1 MTARIDKGIVVNC
14 AELTDEQYGIIA
26 NILVDKADE
35 YGGKDYSHPRRQFL
49 LIDGEGDV
57 NAVGASFQ
65 DSISIEELLDEFPKK
80 TGGFYGAA
88 PYEVSP
94 VFLLPE
100 E

>member
-1 MTARIDKGIVVNC
+1 MTARIDRGIVVNC
-14 AELTDEQYGIIA
+14 AGLTDEQYGTIA
-26 NILVDKADE
+26 NILVDKADA
-35 YGGKDYSHPRRQFL
+35 YGGNDYSHPRRQFL

-57 NAVGASFQ
+57 NAVSARV
-65 DSISIEELLDEFPKK
+65 LDLVSTEKFLGEFPK
-80 TGGFYGAA
+80 TCGFYGAA

>member
-1 MTARIDKGIVVNC
+1 MTARIEKGIVVNC
-14 AELTDEQYGIIA
+14 AGLTDEQYGTIA
-26 NILVDKADE
+26 NILVDKADA
-35 YGGKDYSHPRRQFL
+35 YGGNDYSHPRQQFL
-49 LIDGEGDV
+49 FIDGEGDV
-57 NAVGASFQ
+57 NAVSAEARGPA
-65 DSISIEELLDEFPKK
+65 SIEEFLDEFPK